1 MIEHLL
7 HPRIIESKDWATIL
21 FVLAFAI
28 VAITKSVYENRFGDF
43 MNLIF
48 SDKYAKLYRDGHLKA
63 ASPFPCFVQVISFAF
78 FIQLSFS
85 FLGTAQRRFNTLHSD
100 NYIFNF
106 LRFI

>member
-1 MIEHLL
+1 MTEHLL

-48 SDKYAKLYRDGHLKA
+48 SDKYARCIVMKSSEKA
-63 ASPFPCFVQVISFAF
+63 FLFCTGNFLCLLHSTL
-78 FIQLSFS
+78 LSFGYGS
-85 FLGTAQRRFNTLHSD
+85 KTDLTFR
-100 NYIFNF
+100 
-106 LRFI
+106 

>member
-1 MIEHLL
+1 LPRYDEHLL

-48 SDKYAKLYRDGHLKA
+48 SDNAKVYRE
-63 ASPFPCFVQVISFAF
+63 VI
-78 FIQLSFS
+78 
-85 FLGTAQRRFNTLHSD
+85 
-100 NYIFNF
+100 
-106 LRFI
+106 

>member
-43 MNLIF
+43 KLIQT
-48 SDKYAKLYRDGHLKA
+48 SMLK
-63 ASPFPCFVQVISFAF
+63 CIDEVI
-78 FIQLSFS
+78 I
-85 FLGTAQRRFNTLHSD
+85 
-100 NYIFNF
+100 
-106 LRFI
+106 

>member
-1 MIEHLL
+1 MTEHLL

-48 SDKYAKLYRDGHLKA
+48 SDAGV
-63 ASPFPCFVQVISFAF
+63 S
-78 FIQLSFS
+78 
-85 FLGTAQRRFNTLHSD
+85 
-100 NYIFNF
+100 
-106 LRFI
+106 

>member
-1 MIEHLL
+1 VFLWDLIHNKIIKKIDIKKIFLRAMTEHLL

-48 SDKYAKLYRDGHLKA
+48 SDKYA
-63 ASPFPCFVQVISFAF
+63 I
-78 FIQLSFS
+78 
-85 FLGTAQRRFNTLHSD
+85 
-100 NYIFNF
+100 
-106 LRFI
+106 

>member
-48 SDKYAKLYRDGHLKA
+48 SDKYAK
-63 ASPFPCFVQVISFAF
+63 CIVMEVI
-78 FIQLSFS
+78 
-85 FLGTAQRRFNTLHSD
+85 
-100 NYIFNF
+100 
-106 LRFI
+106 